1 MSLAAQFKI
10 LFKIMKL
17 RVFLILTVVYS
28 IIYGLIFGLLAGRG
42 LKAAIFQ
49 TLVQMIFFMFTF
61 LGTAFGSGILSTFYM
76 MTSFGWERKKIFKLW
91 SKAIWLNLLI
101 GGLLSG
107 LLVLVG
113 ISLNADTRGAL
124 NLLPWL
130 TINWMAKP
138 GVLAAMLLLGMGCSL
153 LLMLLIAFFCV
164 LGGRY
169 GWQITVGAILL
180 ALALF
185 LVTFVANINI
195 LVMTGCFLYH
205 YLAGVYVASALLY
218 TAIYFLSQKLEV
230 KS

>member
-17 RVFLILTVVYS
+17 KVFLILAAAYS
-28 IIYGLIFGLLAGRG
+28 LVYGLILGLLAGIG
-42 LKAAIFQ
+42 LKSAIFQ
-49 TLVQMIFFMFTF
+49 TLLQMVFFVGLFM
-61 LGTAFGSGILSTFYM
+61 GSTCGGGILSTFYM

-91 SKAIWLNLLI
+91 SKAIWLNLLFVA
-101 GGLLSG
+101 LTSG
-107 LLVLVG
+107 LIVLLG
-113 ISLNADTRGAL
+113 IAIGLDIRSATNI
-124 NLLPWL
+124 LPWL
-130 TINWMAKP
+130 TINWTVKP
-138 GVLAAMLLLGMGCSL
+138 GLLVAAILLGMGCSL
-153 LLMLLIAFFCV
+153 LFMLLIAFFCV

-205 YLAGVYVASALLY
+205 YLAGVYAASALLY
-218 TAIYFLSQKLEV
+218 AAIYFLSQKLEV